1 MKTRSLPSA
10 TLSLFLSSVAVWLV
24 GFSAGVMAH
33 PTELALRYPDESESV
48 VLPCL
53 NLKNMSSFFTSI
65 LVLATLRNGC
75 PRMSCTV
82 RSPSIYMSTKL
93 ARTIESLT
101 RTKIFFDYPFGIS
114 N

>member
-33 PTELALRYPDESESV
+33 PTELALRYPDESESA

-53 NLKNMSSFFTSI
+53 NLKNMSSFFY
-65 LVLATLRNGC
+65 VNPC
-75 PRMSCTV
+75 PGDPQEWLSKNELHCEVALDIHVHKVGKDDRVSD
-82 RSPSIYMSTKL
+82 SH
-93 ARTIESLT
+93 
-101 RTKIFFDYPFGIS
+101 
-114 N
+114 